1 MPTCQNCGQQWSYKM
16 ALKKYIKTN
25 HGMPCP
31 CCGKTQYMTKKSR
44 NQSGFV
50 SILPLFILIFSDLMF
65 DLSILGFILLAVVL
79 LIAIIALS
87 PYKIELTSEDEPLW

>member
-1 MPTCQNCGQQWSYKM
+1 MPLLRKNT
-16 ALKKYIKTN
+16 I
-25 HGMPCP
+25 HD
-31 CCGKTQYMTKKSR
+31 KKSR

-50 SILPLFILIFSDLMF
+50 SILPLFILIFNDLMF